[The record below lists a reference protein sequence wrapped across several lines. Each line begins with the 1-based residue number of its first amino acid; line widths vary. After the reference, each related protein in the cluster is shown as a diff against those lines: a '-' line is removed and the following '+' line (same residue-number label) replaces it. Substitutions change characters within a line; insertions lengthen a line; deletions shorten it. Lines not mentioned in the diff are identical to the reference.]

1 MMECIKNVDK
11 GKKSA
16 MSDPSLKKQTFN
28 GVIWRILEVGG
39 THIIQLVIGIVLAR
53 LIMPEQFAAI
63 AMLSIFLA
71 VAQVFINS
79 GFSTALMRKNDRT
92 QVDCSTVFYFNIVIA
107 IISYIILYFAAP
119 LVAYFYDL
127 PELESILRVS
137 AIALII
143 GSTAGVHRTLL
154 SARMDFKSLAKYNI
168 SALIISGCV
177 GMYMAY
183 KGFQVWALVAQSIV
197 STVVNTLFIWF
208 ASPWRPT
215 WQFSWISFKEFFS
228 FGSKLLASGLLDTL
242 YTNMYSVVIGKIFPH
257 SDLAFYNRA
266 AGLKNMASSTPTSV
280 LQSVTFPALC
290 KLQGSDDT
298 LRSAYRR
305 MLRVSAFVIF
315 PLCLGIGGVSFPL
328 INVLYTNVWIYAATL
343 LQIIVFAGMWY
354 PIHAINLN
362 LLQVKGRSDLF
373 FRLEVIKKII
383 GVAMLCAT
391 VPIGLKAMCYG
402 GIITSIFCLVIN
414 THYTGKLLNLGFFT
428 QMKDLLPSLVLS
440 IVMFTGCKFLST
452 VLGNGILSL
461 VGSIA
466 EGTVI
471 YLGGAII
478 FRFTEFKELKNL
490 RQ

>member
-1 MMECIKNVDK
+1 MAE
-11 GKKSA
+11 
-16 MSDPSLKKQTFN
+16 PSLKKQTFN
-28 GVIWRILEVGG
+28 GVIWRILETGG
-39 THIIQLVIGIVLAR
+39 TQMIQMVISIVLAR

-71 VAQVFINS
+71 IANLFINS

-92 QVDCSTVFYFNIVIA
+92 QVDCSTVFYFNIVISVV
-107 IISYIILYFAAP
+107 SYLILYLIAP
-119 LVAYFYDL
+119 YVAIFYDL
-127 PELESILRVS
+127 PELKSILRVTS
-137 AIALII
+137 VSLII
-143 GSTAGVHRTLL
+143 GSTAGVHRTLF

-168 SALIISGCV
+168 AALIISGCV
-177 GMYMAY
+177 GMYLAY
-183 KGFQVWALVAQSIV
+183 KGFQVWALVVQSIV

-215 WQFSWISFKEFFS
+215 WQFSWVSLKEFFG
-228 FGSKLLASGLLDTL
+228 FGSKLLASGLLDTV
-242 YTNMYSVVIGKIFPH
+242 YTNMYSVVIGKFFPH

-266 AGLKNMASSTPTSV
+266 SGLKSLASSTPTSV

-290 KLQGSDDT
+290 QLQGNDDT

-328 INVLYTNVWIYAATL
+328 INVLYTDVWIYAATL

-373 FRLEVIKKII
+373 FRLEVIKKIL
-383 GVAMLCAT
+383 GVIMLCIT
-391 VPIGLKAMCYG
+391 VPLGLETMCYG
-402 GIITSIFCLVIN
+402 NIVNSIIALVIN

-440 IVMFTGCKFLST
+440 VVMFAGCKFLST
-452 VLGNGILSL
+452 ELGNGIFSL
-461 VGSIA
+461 AASIA
-466 EGTVI
+466 AGAVI
-471 YLGGAII
+471 YLGGAIL
-478 FRFTEFKELKNL
+478 FRFKEFKELKSI
-490 RQ
+490 RK